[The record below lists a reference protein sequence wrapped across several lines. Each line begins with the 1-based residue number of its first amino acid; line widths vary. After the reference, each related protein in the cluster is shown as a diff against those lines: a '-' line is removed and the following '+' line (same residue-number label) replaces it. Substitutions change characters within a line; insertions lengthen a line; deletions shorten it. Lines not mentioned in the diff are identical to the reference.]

1 MTLITLEEE
10 KIQRVRELTNNKATV
25 VTFGNFKGN

>member
-1 MTLITLEEE
+1 MALITLEEE
-10 KIQRVRELTNNKATV
+10 KVYKLRELTNNKATV